1 MKNLGKHPYNG
12 IHTNNNKDQSAHKH
26 QEINDGRK
34 VYTNAQR
41 QTQNEACTNM
51 QCQANSPQVIFEM
64 REEEG
69 GAPAER
75 AY

>member
-1 MKNLGKHPYNG
+1 MIAYTQTKH
-12 IHTNNNKDQSAHKH
+12 HNKDQSAHKKIKIKR
-26 QEINDGRK
+26 QEK
-34 VYTNAQR
+34 EYSKAHR
-41 QTQNEACTNM
+41 QNRNEACTNL

-69 GAPAER
+69 GTLAKR